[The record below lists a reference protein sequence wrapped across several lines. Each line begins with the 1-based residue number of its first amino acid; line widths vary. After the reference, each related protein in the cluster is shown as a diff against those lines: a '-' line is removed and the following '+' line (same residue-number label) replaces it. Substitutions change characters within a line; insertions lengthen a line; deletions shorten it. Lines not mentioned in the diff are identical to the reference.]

1 MPNVT
6 PPKPNKFK
14 YIGRDYTTGDLHA
27 KVTGQAKYAE
37 DYRADGMLFCK
48 LLLSPMPHA
57 RVRSIDTS
65 AAMAIPGVKAILT
78 ADELP
83 PPANSINDN
92 GTVILANPRGYQAL
106 TNEPLF
112 QGQPILAVA
121 AIDELTAA
129 NAIEKIKINFEPLPF
144 VTDPLASLRPGGPN
158 ARTDGN
164 VWVRVPPP
172 PPKPGEKPAV
182 TPPELHTV
190 KWTKDDFEDAKQG
203 KLPLGKETEEWHV
216 GDIDAGLKNA
226 ALVLDETFVTPNT
239 SHQCLETRTTMAYWQ
254 NGKVFVHTGTQ
265 STAQTVPAI
274 ARWLGI
280 DVANVVF
287 ISEYTGGGFGSKI
300 TGDITLVI
308 PALLAKKT
316 GAPVMMRITRE
327 EENFIGRGRPS
338 LHGRMK
344 VGFSKEGRIT
354 ALDMYV
360 ICDNGPYDM
369 VGDAFSSGR
378 IVSVLYQP
386 QAMRWRGVTV
396 LTNTP
401 PRSSQSSPG
410 GMQGIAIMEPVLAKA
425 ARKLGIDQV
434 AIRRM
439 NSPEGKAPFGPLVAG
454 KQQYATSAFI
464 KEALD
469 RGSEQFKWNERKVN
483 SGKRNGSKVRG
494 VGVAISSYSGGTVG
508 FDGLFV
514 IKPDGRVYIQSGVG
528 NLGTE
533 SWTDV
538 HRVVAELIGVP
549 WEKCELTW
557 GNTSKNLP
565 WTCPSGGS
573 QTTHAMTR
581 AANAVAADAITK
593 LQQIAA
599 KDLGGKPE
607 DYVVANER
615 VARKGGGAG
624 MTLAHAAQRAIQL
637 GGVYDG
643 HELPQDINKFTA
655 VSATALA
662 GQGLMAVAK
671 DNFKHD
677 GNTFSFVATFA
688 EVEADVETGQYRIL
702 DFLAYA
708 DVGTVLHPRALGG
721 QIMGRSILGIGHTT
735 GQKWVYDQHYGLPLS
750 RRFYH
755 TKPPSIL
762 DIPAKM
768 DWAAVEIP
776 DPETPI
782 GARGIGE
789 PPVGGG
795 CAAILNALSDALGDE
810 IFRRAPVT
818 ADVILTSLE
827 AGKPMQDPLRS
838 NI

>member
-6 PPKPNKFK
+6 PPNKYK
-14 YIGRDYTTGDLHA
+14 LIGKNYTTGDLYA
-27 KVTGQAKYAE
+27 KVTGKAKYAE

-48 LLLSPMPHA
+48 LALSPMPHA
-57 RVRSIDTS
+57 RVRSIDAR
-65 AAMAIPGVKAILT
+65 AALAMPGVKAILT
-78 ADELP
+78 ANDLP
-83 PPANSINDN
+83 PAANSINDN
-92 GTVILANPRGYQAL
+92 GNVILANPRGFQAL

-129 NAIEKIKINFEPLPF
+129 EAIEKIKIDLEPLPF
-144 VTDPLASLRPGGPN
+144 VVDPLVSLRPGGPN

-172 PPKPGEKPAV
+172 PVKPGEKPPAV
-182 TPPELHTV
+182 TPPELHTL
-190 KWTKDDFEDAKQG
+190 KWTSEDFEEAKAG
-203 KLPLGKETEEWHV
+203 RLPLGKSTEEWHV

-239 SHQCLETRTTMAYWQ
+239 SHQCLETRSTMAYWQ
-254 NGKVFVHTGTQ
+254 NGKVYVHTGTQ

-280 DVANVVF
+280 DVSNVVF

-316 GAPVMMRITRE
+316 GAPVMMRISRE
-327 EENFIGRGRPS
+327 EENYIGRARPS

-360 ICDNGPYDM
+360 VCDNGPYDM

-401 PRSSQSSPG
+401 PRTSQSSPG

-425 ARKLGIDQV
+425 ARKLGVDQV
-434 AIRRM
+434 ALRRM
-439 NSPEGKAPFGPLVAG
+439 NAPEGKAPFGPLVAG

-469 RGSEQFKWNERKVN
+469 RGAEQFKWNERKVN
-483 SGKRNGSKVRG
+483 TGKRNGSKVRG
-494 VGVAISSYSGGTVG
+494 VGVSISSYSGGTVG

-538 HRVVAELIGVP
+538 HRVVAELLGIP
-549 WEKCELTW
+549 WEKCDVTW

-581 AANAVAADAITK
+581 AAHAATSDAILK

-615 VARKGGGAG
+615 VSRKGGGAG

-643 HELPQDINKFTA
+643 HELPPDVNKFTV

-662 GQGLMAVAK
+662 GQGLMGVAK
-671 DNFKHD
+671 DKYPHD

-721 QIMGRSILGIGHTT
+721 QILGRSILGIGHAI
-735 GQKWVYDQHYGLPLS
+735 GQKWVYDQQYGLAVS
-750 RRFYH
+750 KRFHH
-755 TKPPSIL
+755 TKPPTIL
-762 DIPAKM
+762 DIPDKM
-768 DWAAVEIP
+768 EWAAVEIP

-818 ADVILTSLE
+818 ADMILASLE
-827 AGKPMQDPLRS
+827 AGRPAQDPLRS

>member
-6 PPKPNKFK
+6 PPNKFK
-14 YIGRDYTTGDLHA
+14 YIGKNYTTGDLHA
-27 KVTGQAKYAE
+27 KVTGKAKYAE

-48 LLLSPMPHA
+48 LALSPMPHA
-57 RVRSIDTS
+57 RVRGIDAS
-65 AAMAIPGVKAILT
+65 AALAMPGVKAILT

-83 PPANSINDN
+83 APANSINDN
-92 GTVILANPRGYQAL
+92 GTVILANQRGYQAL

-129 NAIEKIKINFEPLPF
+129 EAIEKIKIDLQPLPF

-164 VWVRVPPP
+164 VWVRVTPP
-172 PPKPGEKPAV
+172 PPKPGERPPV
-182 TPPELHTV
+182 TPPELHTL
-190 KWTKDDFEDAKQG
+190 KWTSQDFEEAKQG
-203 KLPLGKETEEWHV
+203 RLPLGKETEEWHV
-216 GDIDAGLKNA
+216 GDIDAGFKNA

-239 SHQCLETRTTMAYWQ
+239 SHQCMETRSTMAYWQ
-254 NGKVFVHTGTQ
+254 NGKVYVHTGTQ
-265 STAQTVPAI
+265 STSQTVPAI

-280 DVANVVF
+280 EQSNVVF

-327 EENFIGRGRPS
+327 EENFIGRARPS

-344 VGFSKEGRIT
+344 VGFAKDGRIT
-354 ALDMYV
+354 ACDMFV

-425 ARKLGIDQV
+425 ARKLGVDQV
-434 AIRRM
+434 ALRRI
-439 NSPEGKAPFGPLVAG
+439 NCPEGKAPFGPLVGG

-469 RGSEQFKWNERKVN
+469 RGAEQFKWQERKVN
-483 SGKRNGSKVRG
+483 TGKRVGSKVRG
-494 VGVAISSYSGGTVG
+494 VGVSVSSYSGGTVG
-508 FDGLFV
+508 FDGLFI

-538 HRVVAELIGVP
+538 HRVVAELLGVP
-549 WEKCELTW
+549 WEKCDITW

-581 AANAVAADAITK
+581 AANAVTADAISK

-607 DYVVANER
+607 DYVVGNER
-615 VARKGGGAG
+615 VARKGGGPG

-637 GGVYDG
+637 GGVFDG
-643 HELPQDINKFTA
+643 HELPQDINKFTT

-662 GQGLMAVAK
+662 GQGLLAVAK

-688 EVEADVETGQYRIL
+688 EIEADVETGHYRVL

-721 QIMGRSILGIGHTT
+721 QILGRSILGIGHTL
-735 GQKWVYDQHYGLPLS
+735 GQKWVYDQQYGLALS

-768 DWAAVEIP
+768 AWAAVEIP

-827 AGKPMQDPLRS
+827 AGKPMQDPLRA

>member
-1 MPNVT
+1 MPKIT
-6 PPKPNKFK
+6 PPNKYK
-14 YIGRDYTTGDLHA
+14 YIGKNYTTGDLHA
-27 KVTGQAKYAE
+27 KVTGKAKYAE

-48 LLLSPMPHA
+48 LALSPMPHA
-57 RVRSIDTS
+57 RVRSIDAR
-65 AAMAIPGVKAILT
+65 AALAMPGVKAILT

-112 QGQPILAVA
+112 QGQPILAVCA
-121 AIDELTAA
+121 VDELTAA
-129 NAIEKIKINFEPLPF
+129 EAIEKIKIDLEPLPF
-144 VTDPLASLRPGGPN
+144 VVDPLASLRPGSPN

-164 VWVRVPPP
+164 CWVRVPPAPTP
-172 PPKPGEKPAV
+172 PGGKPAPV

-190 KWTKDDFEDAKQG
+190 KWTNEDFEEAKAGRLPMG
-203 KLPLGKETEEWHV
+203 KPTEEWHV
-216 GDIDAGLKNA
+216 GDIDAGFKNA

-239 SHQCLETRTTMAYWQ
+239 NHQCLETRTTMAYWQ

-265 STAQTVPAI
+265 STSQTVPAI

-280 DVANVVF
+280 DPSNVVF

-327 EENFIGRGRPS
+327 EENFIGRARPS
-338 LHGRMK
+338 VHGRMK

-354 ALDMYV
+354 ALDMFV
-360 ICDNGPYDM
+360 VCDNGPYDM
-369 VGDAFSSGR
+369 VGDAFSAGR

-410 GMQGIAIMEPVLAKA
+410 GMQGITVMEPVLAKA
-425 ARKLGIDQV
+425 ARKLGLDQV
-434 AIRRM
+434 ALRRI
-439 NSPEGKAPFGPLVAG
+439 NAPEGKAPFGPLVGG

-469 RGSEQFKWNERKVN
+469 RGSEQFKWNERKLHT
-483 SGKRNGSKVRG
+483 GKRNGSKVRG
-494 VGVAISSYSGGTVG
+494 VGVSVSSYSGGTIG

-538 HRVVAELIGVP
+538 HRVVAELLGVP
-549 WEKCELTW
+549 WEKCDITW

-581 AANAVAADAITK
+581 AASAVTTDAIKK

-637 GGVYDG
+637 GGIYDG
-643 HELPQDINKFTA
+643 HELPPEINKFTT
-655 VSATALA
+655 VSATALV
-662 GQGLMAVAK
+662 GQGLLAVAK
-671 DNFKHD
+671 DTYPHD

-721 QIMGRSILGIGHTT
+721 QILGRSILGIGHAL

-750 RRFYH
+750 KRFYH
-755 TKPPSIL
+755 TKPPSIM
-762 DIPAKM
+762 DIPDKM
-768 DWAAVEIP
+768 AWGAVEIA

-810 IFRRAPVT
+810 IFRRAPVS
-818 ADVILTSLE
+818 ADVILASLE
-827 AGKPMQDPLRS
+827 AGRPMQDPLRS